1 VSRWAPWT
9 SNPVGGSIGCLRWV
23 RFPHASAIDLPLSSR
38 DSILSAA
45 VFCIRTPHLAEIKLF
60 TAVRIKT
67 SYKKSIEPV
76 VKPIYNQI
84 AHSLKYGTIKKL

>member
-1 VSRWAPWT
+1 MGALDFKSSGGQYRL
-9 SNPVGGSIGCLRWV
+9 SPVGSIPTRLRHRFTTKQPGQHFVRGCFLYQKSPFGRK
-23 RFPHASAIDLPLSSR
+23 
-38 DSILSAA
+38 
-45 VFCIRTPHLAEIKLF
+45 KLF